1 MGNWNRFDYLERSLR
16 WKTGLNEQPGM
27 VFADWNQERP
37 KLVHNQ
43 SLFEPFLQEASAF
56 LCQNRIL
63 RFYNIIYFYYKI
75 DYILHLYI
83 IFYLII
89 FLICG
94 EQFAKV
100 NRDIPMPYFSFKSP
114 HLASSERWAHSLKTF
129 GSWRMLVICFSWSPS
144 ITVFSMIFF
153 LSYFSGSADIIPSL

>member
-63 RFYNIIYFYYKI
+63 RFYNIIYLFYKF

-94 EQFAKV
+94 EWPI
-100 NRDIPMPYFSFKSP
+100 ND
-114 HLASSERWAHSLKTF
+114 
-129 GSWRMLVICFSWSPS
+129 PS
-144 ITVFSMIFF
+144 ITHQSPIFPRNDGW
-153 LSYFSGSADIIPSL
+153 LEVKKGEKEIRKNKKREKMLISTKIEEK

>member
-16 WKTGLNEQPGM
+16 WKTGWNEQPGM
-27 VFADWNQERP
+27 VFTDWNQERAR
-37 KLVHNQ
+37 LVHNL
-43 SLFEPFLQEASAF
+43 SLFEPFLHEASAF

-63 RFYNIIYFYYKI
+63 RFYNIIYFYYKF

-94 EQFAKV
+94 EKMVLGA
-100 NRDIPMPYFSFKSP
+100 SL
-114 HLASSERWAHSLKTF
+114 LA
-129 GSWRMLVICFSWSPS
+129 
-144 ITVFSMIFF
+144 
-153 LSYFSGSADIIPSL
+153 Y